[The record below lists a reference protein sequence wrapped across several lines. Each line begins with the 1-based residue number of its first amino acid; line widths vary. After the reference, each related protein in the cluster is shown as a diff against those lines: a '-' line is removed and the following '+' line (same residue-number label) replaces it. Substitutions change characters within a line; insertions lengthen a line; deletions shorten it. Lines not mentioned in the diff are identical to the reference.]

1 MSDTAE
7 PVVHA
12 EDVWLRFPIHYHRAD
27 VTLREAFVRWF
38 ERRREGRRARD
49 GFWALRGVSLTA
61 RSGEVLGIIGV
72 NGSGKTTLLKVVGGI
87 CAADRGHVHVH
98 GKVGCLLS
106 FGVGFNMTLNGR
118 ENIYLN
124 GSVLGLS
131 RREIDRYVDTIIDFS
146 ELGDFIDAPV
156 RTYSAG
162 MRGRLGFSI
171 AAHLQ
176 PEILL
181 LDEALST
188 GDAGFRAKAG
198 SIVHRLRDD
207 RKIIL
212 ISSHNMPLIRSVCTR
227 VIWLEK
233 GTIRAEGDPT
243 EITRAYVEQ
252 QRQVRQI
259 AGDQA
264 ALQGDDITRQE
275 EITASTED
283 SL

>member
-1 MSDTAE
+1 MSDASQT
-7 PVVHA
+7 VVHA
-12 EDVWLRFPIHYHRAD
+12 EDVWLRFPIHYHRTDA
-27 VTLREAFVRWF
+27 TLREAFVRWF
-38 ERRREGRRARD
+38 ERRRETRR
-49 GFWALRGVSLTA
+49 GFWALRGISLTA
-61 RSGEVLGIIGV
+61 RPGDVFGIVGV
-72 NGSGKTTLLKVVGGI
+72 NGSGKTTLLKVLGGI
-87 CAADRGHVHVH
+87 CAVDRGHVHVQ

-106 FGVGFNMTLNGR
+106 FGTGFNATLNGR

-124 GSVLGLS
+124 GSILGL
-131 RREIDRYVDTIIDFS
+131 RHREIDRHMDSIIEFS

-176 PEILL
+176 PDILL

-188 GDAGFRAKAG
+188 GDAGFRVKAG
-198 SIVHRLRDD
+198 SIVNRLRDD

-212 ISSHNMPLIRSVCTR
+212 ISSHNMPLIRSVCTS

-233 GTIRAEGDPT
+233 GKIQAQGDPA
-243 EITRAYVEQ
+243 EITRAYVQQ
-252 QRQVRQI
+252 QREAKQASNDNAPPQGGDKSRQ
-259 AGDQA
+259 AQTVA
-264 ALQGDDITRQE
+264 RA
-275 EITASTED
+275 ED

>member
-1 MSDTAE
+1 MSE
-7 PVVHA
+7 PDQPVLHA
-12 EDVWLRFPIHYHRAD
+12 EDVWLRFPIHYHRSD
-27 VTLREAFVRWF
+27 VTMREAFVRWF

-49 GFWALRGVSLTA
+49 GFWALRGISLTA
-61 RSGEVLGIIGV
+61 RPGDVLGIVGV
-72 NGSGKTTLLKVVGGI
+72 NGSGKTTLLKVLGGI
-87 CAADRGHVHVH
+87 CSTDRGHVHVQ

-106 FGVGFNMTLNGR
+106 FGIGFNMTLNGR

-124 GSVLGLS
+124 GSILGLP
-131 RREIDRYVDTIIDFS
+131 RREIDRTVDTIIAFS

-176 PEILL
+176 PDILL

-198 SIVHRLRDD
+198 SIVSRLSDD
-207 RKIIL
+207 RKIIV
-212 ISSHNMPLIRSVCTR
+212 ISSHNMPLIRSVCTS
-227 VIWLEK
+227 VIWLDK
-233 GTIRAEGDPT
+233 GQIRAQGDPT

-252 QRQVRQI
+252 QRE
-259 AGDQA
+259 AKQA
-264 ALQGDDITRQE
+264 AGNGKTPQDGDTTRQA
-275 EITASTED
+275 EIAASAED